1 MSDKEM
7 TEKTLLD
14 EIVNCPHAQQC
25 LGDSAAENLC
35 RTIVEYQNTLSLQ
48 KFQVPEPWS
57 GEIEKAPILFLSS
70 NPSIGGDEA
79 YPTWDWSSKEILIIV
94 LKEDIKPGFWMG
106 QNRCKQMEPIVALLN
121 FGQQ

>member
-70 NPSIGGDEA
+70 NPFRSTCKKS
-79 YPTWDWSSKEILIIV
+79 YSKGI
-94 LKEDIKPGFWMG
+94 
-106 QNRCKQMEPIVALLN
+106 
-121 FGQQ
+121 

>member
-1 MSDKEM
+1 MS
-7 TEKTLLD
+7 EKSLLD
-14 EIVNCPHAQQC
+14 EIANCHYARQC
-25 LGDSAAENLC
+25 LEDSAAENPC
-35 RTIVEYQNTLSLQ
+35 RKIVEYQNTLGIT
-48 KFQVPEPWS
+48 KFHIPEPWS
-57 GEIEKAPILFLSS
+57 GQIEKAPILFLSS